1 MKILY
6 KSSAEQ
12 QTEILIRQNMAELER
27 QKKKNHS
34 EQESETDIKTLK
46 ETENGD

>member
-27 QKKKNHS
+27 QKKRITPS
-34 EQESETDIKTLK
+34 RRVRQI
-46 ETENGD
+46 